1 MIATFA
7 ARQGEELTWIGNVS
21 LAGTCPLASSAVDD
35 ALLVSSDERRFLEE
49 ATAGMEVRDARAVA
63 ASKYA

>member
-7 ARQGEELTWIGNVS
+7 ASQGEELTWIGNVS

-35 ALLVSSDERRFLEE
+35 ALLSSDEIRFLEE